1 MEKVKDRNKRF
12 SSGLSV
18 KQRKIYI
25 WRGMQNVCWSKCKVR
40 NSMYKFYLYGFLLFS
55 GSGGSRM
62 VLYHGVQSVRIDSSL
77 NKMKIDYRELDT
89 RL

>member
-1 MEKVKDRNKRF
+1 
-12 SSGLSV
+12 
-18 KQRKIYI
+18 
-25 WRGMQNVCWSKCKVR
+25 
-40 NSMYKFYLYGFLLFS
+40 MYKFYLYGFLLFS